1 RAAQDDRSKKGYP
14 AQDLSKAMS
23 VIIHGDAA
31 FIGEGIV
38 AETLN
43 LSGLKGYKTGGTIH
57 LIANNLIGFTTDQEE
72 GRSTRYASDLAKAFE
87 IPIVRVNA
95 DDPLACVAAAKLAF
109 DYAREFQKDC
119 VIDLIGYRRY
129 GHNEMDEPR
138 STQPLLYR
146 EIDEH
151 PTVTEI
157 FANELKDQNIINDQD
172 IKGIKKKIKDDLQA
186 VYNGMK
192 EDEVPG
198 LPAIKKPKALRSDLD
213 YDTAVPLEDLKALNA
228 GLLERPEGFN
238 MFKRLNRVFKR

>member
-1 RAAQDDRSKKGYP
+1 
-14 AQDLSKAMS
+14 
-23 VIIHGDAA
+23 
-31 FIGEGIV
+31 
-38 AETLN
+38 
-43 LSGLKGYKTGGTIH
+43 
-57 LIANNLIGFTTDQEE
+57 
-72 GRSTRYASDLAKAFE
+72 
-87 IPIVRVNA
+87 
-95 DDPLACVAAAKLAF
+95 
-109 DYAREFQKDC
+109 
-119 VIDLIGYRRY
+119 GYRRY

-198 LPAIKKPKALRSDLD
+198 LPAIKKPKALKGDLD
-213 YDTAVPLEDLKALNA
+213 YETAVPLEDLKALNA
-228 GLLERPEGFN
+228 GLLERPEVFN
-238 MFKRLNRVFKR
+238 MFKRVSRVFIRRHDILKDANKADWGEGEA